1 MSFLWPES
9 AWQNP
14 ETRNRRKKK
23 PPEKVAERED
33 RKERKPV
40 RVTAERAAEASRISE
55 AAYFVNDVFAA
66 DARII
71 RSGLRAVKST
81 LTMLVIGD
89 GTASQ

>member
-1 MSFLWPES
+1 M
-9 AWQNP
+9 
-14 ETRNRRKKK
+14 
-23 PPEKVAERED
+23 VAKRED

-40 RVTAERAAEASRISE
+40 RVKAGRAARASRNSE
-55 AAYFVNDVFAA
+55 AACFVSDVFAA

-71 RSGLRAVKST
+71 RSRRRAVKST